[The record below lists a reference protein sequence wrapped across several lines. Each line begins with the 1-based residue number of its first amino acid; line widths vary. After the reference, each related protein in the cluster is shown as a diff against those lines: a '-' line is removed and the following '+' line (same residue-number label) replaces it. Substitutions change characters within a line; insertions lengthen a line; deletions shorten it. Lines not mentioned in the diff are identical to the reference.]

1 MSASKDFVEVNVLP
15 LPEGQE
21 NAFCIELHVQ
31 DLDLNP
37 QPFVIILGFQMEH
50 PIPGLN
56 LNEDANNQPEVAFG
70 LAKDLLY
77 CGSDEI
83 PLLTQLP
90 PDESFAGRT
99 GYYYFI
105 DTEMEFDNLG
115 KTEEKMQRW
124 HVSIFL
130 SPIERTPDKQQ
141 LFKMIKNLFN
151 LINEPQAK
159 G

>member
-15 LPEGQE
+15 LPDGQE

-37 QPFVIILGFQMEH
+37 QPFVIILGFQMEN
-50 PIPGLN
+50 PIVGLN
-56 LNEDANNQPEVAFG
+56 LNEDANNQPEIAFG

-83 PLLTQLP
+83 PLLTNIP
-90 PDESFAGRT
+90 VDELLAGST
-99 GYYYFI
+99 MGYYYFI
-105 DTEMEFDNLG
+105 DTEMEVDNLG
-115 KTEEKMQRW
+115 KKEDKMQRW

-130 SPIERTPDKQQ
+130 SVIEKAPDKQH

-151 LINEPQAK
+151 LINTPTR
-159 G
+159 